1 MKGQKTHFGA
11 HAVSGC
17 AVAAVLNEAP
27 AVAGSLF
34 QLLFADLQL
43 KFLSEAASCSQN
55 RDRSVTDFAN

>member
-1 MKGQKTHFGA
+1 MVVVLLLSLMKQEVF
-11 HAVSGC
+11 
-17 AVAAVLNEAP
+17 
-27 AVAGSLF
+27 F